1 MTFAS
6 HFDLQPDTAAKLGA
20 PFGGGVARRGE
31 TCGAVNGAFMVLGLK
46 YGHISAEDQ
55 ESKEASYRGVQ
66 EFIAQF
72 QERNGSIICNELLDC
87 DISTPE
93 GLQSAYV
100 QERNGSIICNELLD
114 CDISTPEGLQ
124 SAYDAQLFNTR
135 CLKFV
140 GDAAEILNQIMG
152 LDEAN
157 NQP

>member
-1 MTFAS
+1 MVNMNNNQQARSLFLDGYLCSQSILMTFAS

-93 GLQSAYV
+93 GLQSAY
-100 QERNGSIICNELLD
+100 
-114 CDISTPEGLQ
+114 
-124 SAYDAQLFNTR
+124 DAQLFNTR